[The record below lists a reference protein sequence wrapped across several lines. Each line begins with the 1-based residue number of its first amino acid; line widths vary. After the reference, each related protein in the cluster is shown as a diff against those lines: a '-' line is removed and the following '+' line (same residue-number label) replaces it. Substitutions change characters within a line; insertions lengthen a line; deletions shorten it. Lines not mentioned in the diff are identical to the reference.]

1 MVWEARV
8 WSVSIIR
15 RVPGIEHLVTLRST
29 CVGKVL
35 AYFVWVKL
43 RTRSLSAALQGL
55 CPAL

>member
-15 RVPGIEHLVTLRST
+15 RVPGIEHLVPLHST

-43 RTRSLSAALQGL
+43 RTRSLSAALRGL
-55 CPAL
+55 CPGL